1 MAIHYQIGGKHL
13 AEDKPLKVMYYPGC
27 TLYTKAEHLNES
39 AKLSAKVLGIEL
51 VELPEWTCCGAA
63 FPLVTDNVIGMLASG
78 RILANTNNQYGG
90 EGGILTT
97 LCAFCYNVLHRTNK
111 VIQEDERKRQKINL
125 LIEEEYEGNVQVKH
139 FLEVLRDDYG
149 FDKIKSKVTHP
160 LKGLKVAP
168 YYGCQLLRPR
178 SEMEFDDP
186 ENPRVIE
193 DFIGAIGAEFVDY
206 PFKNECCGSYQ
217 IISTEEIAIEC
228 SYNILDSAVKSKAE
242 AIALSCPLC
251 YYNLDF
257 KQKQI
262 QEQYKGFKTIPVF
275 YFTEL
280 LGLALEIQK
289 LEKNSLQ
296 FDKHFIDPLP
306 LLKAKGAI

>member
-1 MAIHYQIGGKHL
+1 L
-13 AEDKPLKVMYYPGC
+13 SDSEPLKLVYYPGC

-51 VELPEWTCCGAA
+51 LELPAWTCCGAA
-63 FPLVTDNVIGMLASG
+63 FPLGTDTVMGMLAAG
-78 RILANTNNQYGG
+78 RILANTNHEYNN

-97 LCAFCYNVLHRTNK
+97 LCAFCYNVLHRTNN
-111 VIQEDERKRQKINL
+111 VIQEDSRIRDKINL
-125 LIEEEYEGNVQVKH
+125 LIEEEYAGNVQVKH

-149 FDKIKSKVTHP
+149 FEALSKKITRP
-160 LKGLKVAP
+160 LKDLKIAP

-178 SEMEFDDP
+178 REINFDDP
-186 ENPRVIE
+186 ENPSVIE
-193 DFIGAIGAEFVDY
+193 NFIGAIGAQSVDY

-217 IISTEEIAIEC
+217 IISSEDIAVEC
-228 SYNILDSAVKSKAE
+228 SYNILNSAYKSEAE

-257 KQKQI
+257 KQKEI
-262 QEQYKGFKTIPVF
+262 QKKYQGFKTVPVF

-280 LGLALEIQK
+280 LGLALEIQN
-289 LEKNSLQ
+289 LDKNALQ
-296 FDKHFIDPLP
+296 FDKHFVDPIP
-306 LLKAKGAI
+306 LLKDKGVL

>member
-1 MAIHYQIGGKHL
+1 L
-13 AEDKPLKVMYYPGC
+13 ADKLKVIYYPGC

-39 AKLSAKVLGIEL
+39 AKLTAKVLDIDL
-51 VELPEWTCCGAA
+51 VELPDWTCCGAA
-63 FPLVTDNVIGMLASG
+63 FPLVTDNVIGMVSAG
-78 RILANTNNQYGG
+78 RILANTNKMNDGQ
-90 EGGILTT
+90 GGILTT

-111 VIQEDERKRQKINL
+111 VIREDERKRKKINL
-125 LIEEEYEGNVQVKH
+125 LIEEEYEGNVKVKH
-139 FLEVLRDDYG
+139 LLEVLRDEYG
-149 FDKIKSKVTHP
+149 FDKIKDKVKHP
-160 LKGLKVAP
+160 LTGMKIAP

-178 SEMEFDDP
+178 AEMEFDDP
-186 ENPRVIE
+186 ENPKVIE
-193 DFIGAIGAEFVDY
+193 DFIESIGAEVVDY

-217 IISTEEIAIEC
+217 IINTDEDVAVEC
-228 SYNILDSAVKSKAE
+228 SYNILDSAERSEAE

-257 KQKQI
+257 KQKEI
-262 QEQYKGFKTIPVF
+262 QEKYSGFTPIPVF

-289 LEKNSLQ
+289 IDENSLM

-306 LLKAKGAI
+306 LLKEKGAI